1 MDKVELCVT
10 VLQVPEKAING
21 MDVCYVATV
30 VNGTEGVN
38 CDFENGRQKITFPK
52 LMKDFRTNYNKVH
65 DWSPVY
71 HAPYFSY
78 NVSIT
83 AMMYM
88 YFIYCS
94 LLISRLDPP
103 FLQKIKDY
111 YMVYIY
117 IIWLWKGVKCGV
129 KVL

>member
-52 LMKDFRTNYNKVH
+52 LMKDYRANYNKVH

-83 AMMYM
+83 AMI
-88 YFIYCS
+88 YFFIVFY
-94 LLISRLDPP
+94 
-103 FLQKIKDY
+103 
-111 YMVYIY
+111 
-117 IIWLWKGVKCGV
+117 
-129 KVL
+129 